1 MDFQDF
7 LQIVPYLDAVNLPG
21 EEAHNI
27 MVPVERRKIIESLNF
42 DEINPRKA
50 GVMML
55 CYPKGGKTHL
65 VLIVRNS
72 YKGVHS
78 SQIAFPGGKY
88 EVDDLNLEQ
97 TALRE
102 TFEEVGIP
110 SDKIEVL
117 KAFTN
122 LYIPPSN
129 FMVYP
134 FLGICKEEIAFYPD
148 PIEVADIIEL
158 PLTTFLSDTIVVD
171 ADINTSYSKSIAVP
185 VFKIDE
191 HIVWGATAM
200 MLSELKIVL
209 NSILRKMNFSS

>member
-7 LQIVPYLDAVNLPG
+7 LQILPYLDSVSLPG
-21 EEAHNI
+21 EMAHNVMAPSERLEI
-27 MVPVERRKIIESLNF
+27 MKKMNF
-42 DEINPRKA
+42 EQIKVKNA
-50 GVMML
+50 AVMML
-55 CYPKGGKTHL
+55 IYPKGGITHL

-72 YKGVHS
+72 YEGVHS

-88 EVDDLNLEQ
+88 EDGDADFMQ

-102 TFEEVGIP
+102 TCEEIGIQQE
-110 SDKIEVL
+110 KIEVL
-117 KAFTN
+117 KAFTH

-134 FLGICKEEIAFYPD
+134 FLGVCREEIVFYPD
-148 PIEVADIIEL
+148 PAEVADIIEL
-158 PLTTFLSDTIVVD
+158 PMAIFLSDFIVTNTK
-171 ADINTSYSKSIAVP
+171 IRTSYANSVKVP

-209 NSILRKMNFSS
+209 NSVFK

>member
-21 EEAHNI
+21 EAAHNV
-27 MVPVERRKIIESLNF
+27 MVPQQRLEITKKINF
-42 DEINPRKA
+42 SEIKPKNA
-50 GVMML
+50 AVMML
-55 CYPKGGKTHL
+55 FYPKDSITHL

-88 EVDDLNLEQ
+88 EKEDVNFEQ

-102 TFEEVGIP
+102 THEEIGIH
-110 SDKIEVL
+110 SDKIQVL
-117 KAFTN
+117 KAFTH

-134 FLGICKEEIAFYPD
+134 FLGICRDEISFYPD
-148 PIEVADIIEL
+148 PNEVADIIEL
-158 PLTTFLSDTIVVD
+158 PLTTFLSDSIV
-171 ADINTSYSKSIAVP
+171 IKTEMTTSYAKSIEVP
-185 VFKIDE
+185 AFKIEE

-209 NSILRKMNFSS
+209 NSVLNKINF

>member
-7 LQIVPYLDAVNLPG
+7 LQILPYLDDVNLPA
-21 EEAHNI
+21 EEAHTI
-27 MVPVERRKIIESLNF
+27 MMPNQRLEIMKKLNF
-42 DEINPRKA
+42 EQIKPKNA

-55 CYPKGGKTHL
+55 FYPKEGKTHL

-88 EVDDLNLEQ
+88 ENEDASLEE

-102 TFEEVGIP
+102 TWEEIGIRQH
-110 SDKIEVL
+110 KIEVL
-117 KAFTN
+117 KAFTH

-134 FLGICKEEIAFYPD
+134 FLGICRDEINFYPD
-148 PIEVADIIEL
+148 PVEVADIIEL
-158 PLTTFLSDTIVVD
+158 PLTTFLSDSIVVD
-171 ADINTSYSKSIAVP
+171 AEMTTSYAKSIVVP
-185 VFKIDE
+185 AFKIGE

-200 MLSELKIVL
+200 MLSELKVVL
-209 NSILRKMNFSS
+209 NSVLTKINF

>member
-7 LQIVPYLDAVNLPG
+7 LQIVPHLNAVNLPG
-21 EEAHNI
+21 VEAHNI
-27 MVPVERRKIIESLNF
+27 MVPEERLKIIKNINF
-42 DEINPRKA
+42 EKINPKNA
-50 GVMML
+50 GVLML
-55 CYPKGGKTHL
+55 IYPKKGQTHL

-88 EVDDLNLEQ
+88 EDKDLTLKQ

-102 TFEEVGIP
+102 TFEEVGID
-110 SDKIEVL
+110 SDKIQIL
-117 KAFTN
+117 KAFTH

-134 FLGICKEEIAFYPD
+134 FLGICKEEITFYPD

-158 PLTTFLSDTIVVD
+158 PLSIFLSDSIVVD
-171 ADINTSYSKSIAVP
+171 AKINTSYANSIEVP

-200 MLSELKIVL
+200 MLSELKVVL
-209 NSILRKMNFSS
+209 NSILSKINF

>member
-7 LQIVPYLDAVNLPG
+7 LRIVPYFSSVNLPG

-27 MVPVERRKIIESLNF
+27 MVPKERLKITRKLNF
-42 DEINPRKA
+42 DHIKYKKA

-55 CYPKGGKTHL
+55 FYPKVGITHL

-88 EVDDLNLEQ
+88 ENEDADFMQ

-102 TFEEVGIP
+102 TYEEIGI
-110 SDKIEVL
+110 SQEKIEVL
-117 KAFTN
+117 KAFTH

-134 FLGICKEEIAFYPD
+134 FLGICREEITFYPD
-148 PIEVADIIEL
+148 PVEVADIIEL
-158 PLTTFLSDTIVVD
+158 PLTKFLSDSILVSAEMT
-171 ADINTSYSKSIAVP
+171 TSYAKSIEVP
-185 VFKIDE
+185 AFKIEE

-200 MLSELKIVL
+200 MLSELKVVL
-209 NSILRKMNFSS
+209 NAILNKIDF

>member
-7 LQIVPYLDAVNLPG
+7 LQIVPYLNSVKLPG

-27 MVPVERRKIIESLNF
+27 MVPQERLRIMKNLNF
-42 DEINPRKA
+42 EEIKPKNA

-55 CYPKGGKTHL
+55 FYPKAGETNL

-72 YKGVHS
+72 YDGVHS

-88 EVDDLNLEQ
+88 EKEDVDLEQ

-102 TFEEVGIP
+102 TYEEIGVYP
-110 SDKIEVL
+110 NKIQVV
-117 KAFTN
+117 KAFTQ

-134 FLGICKEEIAFYPD
+134 FLGICLEEIIFYPD
-148 PIEVADIIEL
+148 SKEVADIIEL
-158 PLTTFLSDTIVVD
+158 PLTTFLSDSIVVE
-171 ADINTSYSKSIAVP
+171 AEINTSYAKSIEVP
-185 VFKIDE
+185 VFKIDD

-209 NSILRKMNFSS
+209 NSILNQVNF

>member
-7 LQIVPYLDAVNLPG
+7 LQIVPHLSAVNLPG
-21 EEAHNI
+21 EAAHNV
-27 MVPVERRKIIESLNF
+27 MVPQQRLEIIKKINF
-42 DEINPRKA
+42 NDIKPKNA
-50 GVMML
+50 AVMML
-55 CYPKGGKTHL
+55 FYPKDSVTHL

-88 EVDDLNLEQ
+88 EKQDANFEQ

-102 TFEEVGIP
+102 THEEIGIH
-110 SDKIEVL
+110 SDKIQVL
-117 KAFTN
+117 KAFTH

-134 FLGICKEEIAFYPD
+134 FLGICKDEITFYPD
-148 PIEVADIIEL
+148 PTEVADIIEL
-158 PLTTFLSDTIVVD
+158 PLTTFLSDSIV
-171 ADINTSYSKSIAVP
+171 IKTKMTTSYANSIEVP
-185 VFKIDE
+185 AFKIEE

-209 NSILRKMNFSS
+209 NSILNKINS

>member
-7 LQIVPYLDAVNLPG
+7 LQIVPYLDEVNLPG
-21 EEAHNI
+21 EEGHNV
-27 MVPVERRKIIESLNF
+27 MVPQERLRITESLNF
-42 DEINPRKA
+42 KDLKPKNA

-55 CYPKGGKTHL
+55 FYPKAGKTHL

-72 YKGVHS
+72 YDGVHS

-88 EVDDLNLEQ
+88 EKEDVDLER

-102 TFEEVGIP
+102 TYEEIGVKP
-110 SDKIEVL
+110 NKIHVV

-134 FLGICKEEIAFYPD
+134 FLGICNEEITFYPD
-148 PIEVADIIEL
+148 SNEVAAIIEL
-158 PLTTFLSDTIVVD
+158 PLTTFLNESIVVS
-171 ADINTSYSKSIAVP
+171 ANINTSYATSIAVP

-209 NSILRKMNFSS
+209 NSVLRKINF

>member
-7 LQIVPYLDAVNLPG
+7 LQIVPHLDAVNLPG
-21 EEAHNI
+21 EVAHNI
-27 MVPVERRKIIESLNF
+27 MVPSERLEIFRKLNL
-42 DEINPRKA
+42 EQIKPKTA
-50 GVMML
+50 AVMML
-55 CYPKGGKTHL
+55 LYPKENITHL

-88 EVDDLNLEQ
+88 EKEDTDFMQ

-102 TFEEVGIP
+102 TYEEIGIQQN
-110 SDKIEVL
+110 KIEVL
-117 KAFTN
+117 KAFTH

-134 FLGICKEEIAFYPD
+134 FLGICRDEIAFFPD
-148 PIEVADIIEL
+148 PTEVADIIEL
-158 PLTTFLSDTIVVD
+158 PLTTFLSDSIV
-171 ADINTSYSKSIAVP
+171 INAEMTTSYAKSIEVP
-185 VFKIDE
+185 AFKIDG

-209 NSILRKMNFSS
+209 NSVLNKN

>member
-7 LQIVPYLDAVNLPG
+7 LQIVPHLSAVNLPG
-21 EEAHNI
+21 EAAHNV
-27 MVPVERRKIIESLNF
+27 MVPQQRLEITKKINF
-42 DEINPRKA
+42 DEIKPRNA
-50 GVMML
+50 AVMML
-55 CYPKGGKTHL
+55 FYPKDGITHL

-88 EVDDLNLEQ
+88 ETEDANFEQ

-102 TFEEVGIP
+102 THEEIGVH
-110 SDKIEVL
+110 SNKIEVL
-117 KAFTN
+117 KAFTQ

-134 FLGICKEEIAFYPD
+134 FLGICREDLFFYPD
-148 PIEVADIIEL
+148 PTEVADIIEL
-158 PLTTFLSDTIVVD
+158 PLTTFLSDSIV
-171 ADINTSYSKSIAVP
+171 ISTNMTTSYAKSIEVP
-185 VFKIDE
+185 AFQIEK

-209 NSILRKMNFSS
+209 NSILNKTNL

>member
-7 LQIVPYLDAVNLPG
+7 LQIVPHLDAVNLPG
-21 EEAHNI
+21 EDAHNI
-27 MVPVERRKIIESLNF
+27 MVPKERLENMKS
-42 DEINPRKA
+42 INMELVKPKKA
-50 GVMML
+50 AVMML
-55 CYPKGGKTHL
+55 FYPKNGMTHL

-88 EVDDLNLEQ
+88 EKEDLDYEY

-102 TFEEVGIP
+102 THEEIGVHP
-110 SDKIEVL
+110 SKIQVL
-117 KAFTN
+117 KNFTQ

-134 FLGICKEEIAFYPD
+134 FLGICRDEIFFYPD
-148 PIEVADIIEL
+148 PVEVADIIEL
-158 PLTTFLSDTIVVD
+158 PLTTFLSDSIVV
-171 ADINTSYSKSIAVP
+171 NTEMTTSYSNSIEVP
-185 VFKIDE
+185 AFKIE
-191 HIVWGATAM
+191 GHIVWGATAM

-209 NSILRKMNFSS
+209 NSVLKKINF

>member
-7 LQIVPYLDAVNLPG
+7 LQIVPHLDAVILPG
-21 EEAHNI
+21 EAAHNI
-27 MVPVERRKIIESLNF
+27 MVPIERLEIFKKIDFEQITPKN
-42 DEINPRKA
+42 A

-55 CYPKGGKTHL
+55 VYPKEGETHL

-78 SQIAFPGGKY
+78 AQIAFPGGKY
-88 EVDDLNLEQ
+88 EKEDVNFMH

-102 TFEEVGIP
+102 TCEEIGIHQ
-110 SDKIEVL
+110 DKIEVL

-122 LYIPPSN
+122 LYIVPSN

-134 FLGICKEEIAFYPD
+134 FLGICRDEIAFNPD
-148 PIEVADIIEL
+148 PIEVAGIIEL
-158 PLTTFLSDTIVVD
+158 PLNTFLSDSIV
-171 ADINTSYSKSIAVP
+171 INAEMTTSYSNSIVVP
-185 VFKIDE
+185 AFKIDD

-209 NSILRKMNFSS
+209 NSVLDKISF

>member
-7 LQIVPYLDAVNLPG
+7 LQIVPHLGTVNLPG
-21 EEAHNI
+21 EVAHNI
-27 MVPVERRKIIESLNF
+27 MVPQGRLEITKKMNF
-42 DEINPRKA
+42 DEIKPRNA

-55 CYPKGGKTHL
+55 FYPKDSMTHL

-88 EVDDLNLEQ
+88 EKEDINLEQ

-102 TFEEVGIP
+102 THEEIGIH
-110 SDKIEVL
+110 SDKIQVL
-117 KAFTN
+117 KAFTH

-134 FLGICKEEIAFYPD
+134 FLGICREEVSFYPD

-158 PLTTFLSDTIVVD
+158 PLTTFLSDSIV
-171 ADINTSYSKSIAVP
+171 INTEMTTSYAKSIEVP
-185 VFKIDE
+185 AFKIE
-191 HIVWGATAM
+191 GHIVWGATAM

-209 NSILRKMNFSS
+209 NSVLNKINF

>member
-1 MDFQDF
+1 LF
-7 LQIVPYLDAVNLPG
+7 
-21 EEAHNI
+21 
-27 MVPVERRKIIESLNF
+27 
-42 DEINPRKA
+42 
-50 GVMML
+50 
-55 CYPKGGKTHL
+55 YPKEGETHL

-88 EVDDLNLEQ
+88 EEGDVDFEQ

-102 TFEEVGIP
+102 TYEEIGVM
-110 SDKIEVL
+110 SDKIHVL
-117 KAFTN
+117 KAFTH

-134 FLGICKEEIAFYPD
+134 FLGICMDEITFYPD
-148 PIEVADIIEL
+148 SNEVADIIEL
-158 PLTTFLSDTIVVD
+158 PLTTFLSESIVVNAKID
-171 ADINTSYSKSIAVP
+171 TSYAESIEVP

-209 NSILRKMNFSS
+209 NSVLNKINF

>member
-7 LQIVPYLDAVNLPG
+7 LRIVPHLSTVNLPG
-21 EEAHNI
+21 EAAHNV
-27 MVPVERRKIIESLNF
+27 MVPQQRLEIIKKINFDKIIPKN
-42 DEINPRKA
+42 A

-55 CYPKGGKTHL
+55 FYPKGGITHL

-88 EVDDLNLEQ
+88 ESEDINFEQ

-102 TFEEVGIP
+102 THEEIGIH
-110 SDKIEVL
+110 SDKIQVL

-129 FMVYP
+129 FMVHP
-134 FLGICKEEIAFYPD
+134 FLGICRDEIFFQPN
-148 PIEVADIIEL
+148 PREVADIIEL
-158 PLTTFLSDTIVVD
+158 PLTIFLSDSIV
-171 ADINTSYSKSIAVP
+171 INTEMATSYAKSIEVP
-185 VFKIDE
+185 AFKIED

-209 NSILRKMNFSS
+209 NSILNNISC

>member
-21 EEAHNI
+21 EDAHNI
-27 MVPVERRKIIESLNF
+27 MIPQERLRITKSLNF
-42 DEINPRKA
+42 DEIKPKNA

-55 CYPKGGKTHL
+55 FYPKEGKTHL

-72 YKGVHS
+72 YEGVHS

-88 EVDDLNLEQ
+88 EKEDVNLEQ

-102 TFEEVGIP
+102 TYEEIGIE
-110 SDKIEVL
+110 SSKISVL
-117 KAFTN
+117 KAFTH

-129 FMVYP
+129 FMVHP
-134 FLGICKEEIAFYPD
+134 FLGICNDEVTFYPD
-148 PIEVADIIEL
+148 SKEVASIIEL
-158 PLTTFLSDTIVVD
+158 PLTTFLSESIVVN
-171 ADINTSYSKSIAVP
+171 ANINTSYAKSIEVP

-191 HIVWGATAM
+191 HLVWGATAM

-209 NSILRKMNFSS
+209 NSVLNKINF

>member
-7 LQIVPYLDAVNLPG
+7 LQILPHLADVNLPG
-21 EEAHNI
+21 EDAHNI
-27 MVPVERRKIIESLNF
+27 MVPQERLRIMKSLNF
-42 DEINPRKA
+42 EVIKPKNA

-55 CYPKGGKTHL
+55 FYPKDGETHL

-88 EVDDLNLEQ
+88 EEGDVDFEQ

-102 TFEEVGIP
+102 TYEEIGVM
-110 SDKIEVL
+110 SDKIHVL
-117 KAFTN
+117 KAFTH

-134 FLGICKEEIAFYPD
+134 FLGICMDEITFYPD
-148 PIEVADIIEL
+148 SNEVADIIEL
-158 PLTTFLSDTIVVD
+158 PLTTFLSESIVVNAKID
-171 ADINTSYSKSIAVP
+171 TSYAESIEVP

-209 NSILRKMNFSS
+209 NSVLNKINF

>member
-7 LQIVPYLDAVNLPG
+7 LQILPYLNTVNLPG

-27 MVPVERRKIIESLNF
+27 MVPPERLKITKSLNF
-42 DEINPRKA
+42 DEIKPKNA

-55 CYPKGGKTHL
+55 FYPKAGKAHL

-72 YKGVHS
+72 YEGVHS

-88 EVDDLNLEQ
+88 EKEDADFEQ

-102 TFEEVGIP
+102 THEEIGVEP
-110 SDKIEVL
+110 DKIQVL
-117 KAFTN
+117 KAFTS

-134 FLGICKEEIAFYPD
+134 FLGICMDEVIFYPD
-148 PIEVADIIEL
+148 SNEVAAIIEL
-158 PLTTFLSDTIVVD
+158 PLTAFLSESIVVN
-171 ADINTSYSKSIAVP
+171 AKINTSYAKSIEVP

-209 NSILRKMNFSS
+209 NSVLNKINF

>member
-7 LQIVPYLDAVNLPG
+7 LQIVPYLSAVNLPG
-21 EEAHNI
+21 EEAHDI
-27 MVPVERRKIIESLNF
+27 MVPKERLEITKKINF
-42 DEINPRKA
+42 DQIKYKKA

-55 CYPKGGKTHL
+55 FYPKEGITHL

-88 EVDDLNLEQ
+88 EKEDADFMQ

-102 TFEEVGIP
+102 TFEEIGIRQ
-110 SDKIEVL
+110 DKIEVL
-117 KAFTN
+117 KAFTH

-129 FMVYP
+129 FMVFP
-134 FLGICKEEIAFYPD
+134 FLGICRDEITFYPD
-148 PIEVADIIEL
+148 PVEVADIIEL
-158 PLTTFLSDTIVVD
+158 PLTTFLSDSIV
-171 ADINTSYSKSIAVP
+171 INARMTTSYAESIEVP
-185 VFKIDE
+185 AFKIDE

-209 NSILRKMNFSS
+209 NSVLKKIKF